1 MRLYYKMHL
10 KIDEHTSHDEAMK
23 KAEMLKNGKWMIMYY
38 AYWCPHCVSL
48 KPTYDELA
56 SKCKMMGVK
65 FAMVEA
71 SHLNNGMIQNQH
83 NVHGYPTLVTRNNNT
98 DSAESYRGERSVDNL
113 KKYLIAKL
121 KLAPRKRRRVI
132 TMRIPLIKKKKSMKD
147 KKSMRKSMKKLLKKL
162 KSKKAKK
169 SNNN

>member
-1 MRLYYKMHL
+1 MHL
-10 KIDEHTSHDEAMK
+10 KIDEHTSHEEAMR

-38 AYWCPHCVSL
+38 AYWCPHCVTL

-71 SHLNNGMIQNQH
+71 SHLNNGMIENQH
-83 NVHGYPTLVTRNNNT
+83 MVSSYPTLVTRTNNT
-98 DSAESYRGERSVDNL
+98 DSNESYSGERSVDNL

-121 KLAPRKRRRVI
+121 KLAQRKPRRVV
-132 TMRIPLIKKKKSMKD
+132 TMRIPLKKYNKSSKKSS
-147 KKSMRKSMKKLLKKL
+147 KKKSMKKLLKKL
-162 KSKKAKK
+162 KSKKTKK

>member
-1 MRLYYKMHL
+1 MHL
-10 KIDEHTSHDEAMK
+10 KIDEHTSPEDAMR

-71 SHLNNGMIQNQH
+71 SHLNNGMIENQH

-98 DSAESYRGERSVDNL
+98 DSDESYRGERSVDNL
-113 KKYLIAKL
+113 KKYIIAKL
-121 KLAPRKRRRVI
+121 KLAPKKRHGIV
-132 TMRIPLIKKKKSMKD
+132 TMRIPLKKKKSMK
-147 KKSMRKSMKKLLKKL
+147 KRS

-169 SNNN
+169 SKKN

>member
-1 MRLYYKMHL
+1 L
-10 KIDEHTSHDEAMK
+10 KIDEHTSPEDAMR

-38 AYWCPHCVSL
+38 AYWCPHCVTL

-98 DSAESYRGERSVDNL
+98 DSDESYRGERSVDNL
-113 KKYLIAKL
+113 KKYIIAKL
-121 KLAPRKRRRVI
+121 KLAPKKRHGIV
-132 TMRIPLIKKKKSMKD
+132 TMRIPLKKKKSMK
-147 KKSMRKSMKKLLKKL
+147 KRS

-169 SNNN
+169 SKKN

>member
-10 KIDEHTSHDEAMK
+10 KIDEHTRPEEAMK
-23 KAEMLKNGKWMIMYY
+23 KAEKLKNGKWMIMYY
-38 AYWCPHCVSL
+38 AYWCPHCVTL

-71 SHLNNGMIQNQH
+71 SHLNNGMIENQH
-83 NVHGYPTLVTRNNNT
+83 MVSSYPTLVTRTNNT
-98 DSAESYRGERSVDNL
+98 DSNESYSGERSVDNL
-113 KKYLIAKL
+113 KKYLIHKL
-121 KLAPRKRRRVI
+121 KLAQRKPRRVV
-132 TMRIPLIKKKKSMKD
+132 TMRIPLKKHNKSNKKSS
-147 KKSMRKSMKKLLKKL
+147 KKKSMKKLLKKL
-162 KSKKAKK
+162 KSKKTK

>member
-10 KIDEHTSHDEAMK
+10 KIDEHTSHEEAMK

-98 DSAESYRGERSVDNL
+98 DSDESYRGERNVDNL
-113 KKYLIAKL
+113 KKYIIAKL
-121 KLAPRKRRRVI
+121 KLAPKKRRGIV
-132 TMRIPLIKKKKSMKD
+132 TMRIPLMK
-147 KKSMRKSMKKLLKKL
+147 RKSMKKKKP
-162 KSKKAKK
+162 KSKKETKSKK
-169 SNNN
+169 N